1 MLPAVLLA
9 TSLLQPAL
17 RLPFRPVGR
26 GCRMVSDEPSERA
39 ARERMLAAMGEEP
52 TWRRRSE
59 RPSKGTTEGD
69 IIARQNEREAARKRM
84 LALMGGS
91 NEKLR
96 RGGGVAFG
104 FGAEDDE
111 DYGYGPRPSQQWR
124 LDEYDADQIDPMDG
138 DPFDDRPRGKARK
151 VEVTPAGPPPM
162 EGTLRA
168 PGQAQARQEGGG
180 AS

>member
-1 MLPAVLLA
+1 MLPAFLLA
-9 TSLLQPAL
+9 TSLVLQPAL

-59 RPSKGTTEGD
+59 RPSEGTTEGD

-91 NEKLR
+91 K
-96 RGGGVAFG
+96 
-104 FGAEDDE
+104 
-111 DYGYGPRPSQQWR
+111 P
-124 LDEYDADQIDPMDG
+124 
-138 DPFDDRPRGKARK
+138 
-151 VEVTPAGPPPM
+151 
-162 EGTLRA
+162 GTLA
-168 PGQAQARQEGGG
+168 
-180 AS
+180 